1 MKAQYSLDLKSQIPE
16 SYFQNSMVRKNGTCL
31 EMSPMVKSMVR
42 FDQLNVIK
50 PWTLRDKFDI
60 IFCRNMLIYFDHEL
74 QNKIISQFCDVLQP
88 GGYLYLGHSESVR
101 NKHLPLKMVGRTIYQ
116 KVAS

>member
-1 MKAQYSLDLKSQIPE
+1 
-16 SYFQNSMVRKNGTCL
+16 
-31 EMSPMVKSMVR
+31 
-42 FDQLNVIK
+42 
-50 PWTLRDKFDI
+50 
-60 IFCRNMLIYFDHEL
+60 MLIYFDHEL
-74 QNKIISQFCDVLQP
+74 QNKIISQFCDLLLP